1 MRVGT
6 VSFGSF
12 GIARVGIARVG
23 IVGLLGFLG
32 PAAWLSRCAAA
43 DETVSQTAT
52 AAVGDSS
59 DPASVAF
66 FETRIRPVLVE
77 KCQGCH
83 SADLPTPKGGLRV
96 DSREGLLTGGD
107 SGPAIQPGDAAASP
121 LVQAIRYDGLEMPPS
136 GRLPKAV
143 VEDFE
148 RWVERGAVDPRQ
160 DPPGPK
166 AEARGINIEAGR
178 AFWAFQP
185 IRRPE
190 PPANLP
196 AGDESAE
203 SLNHWPRRDLDR
215 FVLTAIREA
224 GLEPAVDAAPAT
236 WLRRVHFDLTGLP
249 PSPEAIAD
257 FLADTSSEA
266 RATVVERL
274 LASPRFGERWGRHW
288 LDVARFAES
297 SGGGRSMVFKEAWR
311 YRDYVIA
318 AFNADKPFDRFLVE
332 QMAGDLL
339 PHASAAEEHDHLVAT
354 GYLLLGATNYEEQ
367 DKRQLEMDVVDEQL
381 DTIGRGILGMTLGCA
396 RCHDH
401 KFDPV
406 PTADYY
412 ALAGILR
419 STDVLV
425 HENVSRWRERSL
437 PVDAATAAAVAEH
450 ERGLTA
456 ARESLGEAKRTLAGL
471 APDSA
476 DRASAQDA
484 VKRLEERVKALSK
497 SAPYVPRAMAADDA
511 EAMVD
516 LCICIRGDV
525 HSEGRR
531 VPRGVLQV
539 ATLGD
544 PPIMPK
550 DSSGRLELARWIAD
564 AEHPL
569 TSRVWVNRVW
579 RHLLGQGI
587 VRSVDNFGS
596 TGEPPSHPDLL
607 DFLSRRFSD
616 GGWSTKSLVREI
628 ALSRTYALST
638 AISPPQAEAD
648 PENRLLSR
656 FGRRRLDAEALRD
669 AMLAVSGRL
678 DPTAGGPGI
687 ADAKVLAGVGTDMP
701 TEYGY
706 AFTDTRR
713 SVYTPAFR
721 NRRPDL
727 FDAFDAADSNAVTGS
742 RPTSTVAPQALFMLN
757 SPFVMEQAEAAA
769 ARLLAE
775 EAVVTDAARIERAFL
790 RTLARPPT
798 PAEEAAVGR
807 TLARRPGEP
816 AAAWASVF
824 QALFGCIDFR
834 TLE

>member
-1 MRVGT
+1 MRIGT
-6 VSFGSF
+6 VSCAL
-12 GIARVGIARVG
+12 ARLVIP
-23 IVGLLGFLG
+23 GLLGFFG
-32 PAAWLSRCAAA
+32 SAAWLSRFASA
-43 DETVSQTAT
+43 DETVSRLAT
-52 AAVGDSS
+52 AALDDSS
-59 DPASVAF
+59 DPASLAF

-83 SADLPTPKGGLRV
+83 SADQPTPKGGLRV
-96 DSREGLLTGGD
+96 DSREGLLAGGD
-107 SGPAIQPGDAAASP
+107 SGPAIRPGDAAASL

-143 VEDFE
+143 AEDFE
-148 RWVERGAVDPRQ
+148 RWVGRGAVDPRA
-160 DPPGPK
+160 DAAGPRS
-166 AEARGINIEAGR
+166 EARGIDLESGR
-178 AFWAFQP
+178 SFWAFQP
-185 IRRPE
+185 IRHPE
-190 PPANLP
+190 PPRDLP
-196 AGDESAE
+196 AADGSAE
-203 SLNHWPRRDLDR
+203 ALNHWPRRDLDW
-215 FVLTAIREA
+215 FVLMALREV
-224 GLEPAVDAAPAT
+224 GLEPSVDAAPAT

-401 KFDPV
+401 KFDPI

-437 PVDAATAAAVAEH
+437 PVDAATAAALAEH

-456 ARESLGEAKRTLAGL
+456 ARESLGDAKRALASL
-471 APDSA
+471 APESA

-511 EAMVD
+511 ATMVD

-539 ATLGD
+539 ATVGA
-544 PPIMPK
+544 PPTMPQ
-550 DSSGRLELARWIAD
+550 DASGRLELARWIAD

-579 RHLLGQGI
+579 KHLLGQGI
-587 VRSVDNFGS
+587 VRTVDNFGT

-607 DFLSRRFSD
+607 DFLARRFSD
-616 GGWSTKSLVREI
+616 GGWSTKSLIREI
-628 ALSRTYALST
+628 ALSRTYGLST
-638 AISPPQAEAD
+638 AITPPQAEAD
-648 PENRLLSR
+648 PENRRLSR

-669 AMLAVSGRL
+669 AMLAVSGVL
-678 DPTAGGPGI
+678 DPARGGAGYRDVSV
-687 ADAKVLAGVGTDMP
+687 AYVDGT
-701 TEYGY
+701 TY
-706 AFTDTRR
+706 
-713 SVYTPAFR
+713 YTP
-721 NRRPDL
+721 L
-727 FDAFDAADSNAVTGS
+727 
-742 RPTSTVAPQALFMLN
+742 
-757 SPFVMEQAEAAA
+757 
-769 ARLLAE
+769 
-775 EAVVTDAARIERAFL
+775 
-790 RTLARPPT
+790 PPT
-798 PAEEAAVGR
+798 PAFFRR
-807 TLARRPGEP
+807 TVYRFSPRGDRPPLLDAFDCPDPSVTAPRRNVTTTPL
-816 AAAWASVF
+816 
-824 QALFGCIDFR
+824 QALALLNDELVFVLADAFATRLRKEAGVDVAAQVVRGWQLALGREPDADERRLAGALAAEHGLEAVCRGLFNLGEFVVID
-834 TLE
+834 